1 LNGIGGNTILD
12 AKKKLTF
19 TEAVTW
25 NSYIKKRGSLNVGRR
40 VEISGSVNA
49 ALLSRVHG
57 GKATFED
64 FAIHEKEKSDQI
76 SEFSKAFGAS
86 VMTREQYKNR
96 KKR

>member
-1 LNGIGGNTILD
+1 
-12 AKKKLTF
+12 
-19 TEAVTW
+19 
-25 NSYIKKRGSLNVGRR
+25 
-40 VEISGSVNA
+40 VNA

-64 FAIHEKEKSDQI
+64 FAIHEKEKGDQI
-76 SEFSKAFGAS
+76 AEFSKAFGAS